1 MAVNIRYFLEQ
12 KFQTYQLSEVV
23 RTENLYQ
30 NLGNKNFE
38 KLLAILHQE
47 FNRLF
52 KFMYS
57 KTNRHYNAGESRA
70 LIEYI
75 KLYEDM
81 KYVLKESPYSFEIT
95 NDYAKLIEKCKAFL
109 QESNGSPIPDDLPA
123 ITLVEYEPI
132 FELQQLVKVP
142 EVFAERKY
150 PIKLIGEGSYAKV
163 FKYKDEFYNKY
174 FVIKRADKDLTPKE
188 LLRFKKEYDVMKE
201 LHSPYVLEV
210 YRYDSEKN
218 EYYAEYADDSLY
230 DYIKKNN
237 TTLSKE
243 KRRNIVNQIFRCF
256 SYIHSKGYLHRD
268 ISFTNVLLIH
278 YDDVSVVKLSD
289 FGLVKD
295 KTSTLTSIES
305 ELKGSLNDRNLEVIG
320 FGNYSMVHE
329 TFALT
334 RLILFIM
341 TGKYNL
347 ENIKDEKIKGFVMK
361 GIDPDTNKRYQ
372 SVEELRVAFINAFCS

>member
-23 RTENLYQ
+23 RTEELYQ
-30 NLGNKNFE
+30 NLGNKNLE

-57 KTNRHYNAGESRA
+57 KTNGHYNAGESRA

-81 KYVLKESPYSFEIT
+81 KYVLKESSYAFEIT
-95 NDYAKLIEKCKAFL
+95 NDYAKLVEKCKTFL

-132 FELQQLVKVP
+132 FELHQLVKVP
-142 EVFAERKY
+142 EFSAERKY

-163 FKYKDEFYNKY
+163 FKYKDEFYNKH
-174 FVIKRADKDLTPKE
+174 FVIKRANKDLTSKE
-188 LLRFKKEYDVMKE
+188 LLRFKKEYDVLKE

-243 KRRNIVNQIFRCF
+243 KRRNIANQIFKCF

-295 KTSTLTSIES
+295 KTSTLTSVES

-347 ENIKDEKIKGFVMK
+347 ENIKDEKIKGFVIK

-372 SVEELRVAFINAFCS
+372 SVDELRAAFNTIFNN